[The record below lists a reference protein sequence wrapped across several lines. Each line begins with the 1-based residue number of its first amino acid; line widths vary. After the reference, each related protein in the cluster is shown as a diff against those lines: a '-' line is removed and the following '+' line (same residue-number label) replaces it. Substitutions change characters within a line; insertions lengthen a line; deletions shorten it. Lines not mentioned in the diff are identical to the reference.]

1 MAISSQ
7 FYPSAFAD
15 MFNSDLNSGDEYKL
29 MLLTN
34 SAAYSNANT
43 DVSDV
48 SANEIT
54 GTGYDAGGKVVT
66 ISAARNNA
74 KTELTLSDVLFTSAT
89 FSFYKAVIYNV
100 TSGALVM
107 YLDFGGVQNVNGQNY
122 QLNAPNPKPA
132 ITPTPI

>member
-1 MAISSQ
+1 
-7 FYPSAFAD
+7 
-15 MFNSDLNSGDEYKL
+15 
-29 MLLTN
+29 MLLNN
-34 SAAYSNANT
+34 SAAYSNSHT

-48 SANEIT
+48 SANEIS

-66 ISAARNNA
+66 ISAARDGA

-89 FSFYKAVIYNV
+89 FSFFKGVIYNA
-100 TSGALVM
+100 TSGALLM

-122 QLNAPNPKPA
+122 QLNTPNPKPA